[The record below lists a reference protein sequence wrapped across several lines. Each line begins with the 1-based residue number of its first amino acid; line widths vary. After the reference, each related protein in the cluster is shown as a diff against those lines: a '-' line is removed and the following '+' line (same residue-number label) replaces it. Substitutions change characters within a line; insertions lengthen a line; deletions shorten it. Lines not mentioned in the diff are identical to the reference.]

1 MLLLEFLPKVKFSKY
16 AYSHINTS
24 TRLCH
29 LNVDERFLLLTIC
42 FILSILKNNFTPKA
56 FKDRY
61 LSKCSDLIFS
71 TCALNIF
78 QKLKLIPVSCKRSFY
93 INQVS
98 RSAFVSNKFHSTK
111 ADNDRLSINFVICK
125 KNFKVMERILR
136 ARGAVRVS
144 PIWPTY
150 CETSTPSAW
159 TVAVP
164 DVGGPHQMAAMVR
177 PHAQSGSSSSDY
189 RRTWTLCRKS
199 IGTNLR
205 WTPELRIG
213 SVYRR
218 SSNFRCDLFCPI
230 FPIVS

>member
-1 MLLLEFLPKVKFSKY
+1 MHLSQTNFIQQRHIMI
-16 AYSHINTS
+16 AYP
-24 TRLCH
+24 
-29 LNVDERFLLLTIC
+29 
-42 FILSILKNNFTPKA
+42 SILLYVK
-56 FKDRY
+56 
-61 LSKCSDLIFS
+61 I
-71 TCALNIF
+71 
-78 QKLKLIPVSCKRSFY
+78 
-93 INQVS
+93 
-98 RSAFVSNKFHSTK
+98 
-111 ADNDRLSINFVICK
+111 
-125 KNFKVMERILR
+125 FKVMERILR

-218 SSNFRCDLFCPI
+218 SSNFRCDLFCPNRFI
-230 FPIVS
+230 ES